1 MREKYE
7 SLSLATLKD
16 LAKARGLKGV
26 STLRKPELIE
36 RMLQEDQLENEEN
49 NKKAENKELKEEE
62 IKEEKEVKEE
72 KETKEETKEE
82 KLQKELDEKNDQ
94 LLRMAAE
101 YDNFRKRSQREKDAL
116 YLDCKA
122 SVIKELLP
130 VADNFDRIF
139 ANPDISFEDYKKG
152 VEMTFKQFE
161 NVFRDLKVESFG
173 EEGEAFD
180 PNFHNAVMHSEDEN
194 LGENVIT
201 NVFAK
206 GYKVGDKVIRPAMVA
221 VAN

>member
-1 MREKYE
+1 M
-7 SLSLATLKD
+7 
-16 LAKARGLKGV
+16 AKKKN
-26 STLRKPELIE
+26 S
-36 RMLQEDQLENEEN
+36 EET
-49 NKKAENKELKEEE
+49 EVKEEDK
-62 IKEEKEVKEE
+62 KEEEVKEE
-72 KETKEETKEE
+72 KKESNEE
-82 KLQKELDEKNDQ
+82 KLQKELAEKSDQ
-94 LLRMAAE
+94 LLRIAAE

-116 YLDCKA
+116 YIDCKA

-139 ANPDISFEDYKKG
+139 ANPDITFEDYKKG

-161 NVFRDLKVESFG
+161 NVFKDLKVESFG
-173 EEGEAFD
+173 EEGEEFD

-206 GYKVGDKVIRPAMVA
+206 GYKIGDKVIRPAMVA

>member
-1 MREKYE
+1 MTKKKN
-7 SLSLATLKD
+7 S
-16 LAKARGLKGV
+16 
-26 STLRKPELIE
+26 
-36 RMLQEDQLENEEN
+36 EETAA
-49 NKKAENKELKEEE
+49 KAEN
-62 IKEEKEVKEE
+62 KEVKEE
-72 KETKEETKEE
+72 KAEEKEVKKEKKAKEESNEE
-82 KLQKELDEKNDQ
+82 KLQKELAEKSDQ
-94 LLRMAAE
+94 LLRIAAE

-116 YLDCKA
+116 YIDCKA

-139 ANPDISFEDYKKG
+139 ANPDITFEDYKKG

-161 NVFRDLKVESFG
+161 TVFKDLKVESFG
-173 EEGEAFD
+173 EEGEEFD

-206 GYKVGDKVIRPAMVA
+206 GYKIGDKVIRPAMVA

>member
-1 MREKYE
+1 MEKKK
-7 SLSLATLKD
+7 S
-16 LAKARGLKGV
+16 
-26 STLRKPELIE
+26 
-36 RMLQEDQLENEEN
+36 NEKTAE
-49 NKKAENKELKEEE
+49 KAENKELKEEE

-173 EEGEAFD
+173 EEGETFD

-221 VAN
+221 VVN

>member
-1 MREKYE
+1 MAEEKKPVQEPEQEANTEPAEE
-7 SLSLATLKD
+7 S
-16 LAKARGLKGV
+16 AKA
-26 STLRKPELIE
+26 
-36 RMLQEDQLENEEN
+36 
-49 NKKAENKELKEEE
+49 A
-62 IKEEKEVKEE
+62 EKEKKKKKSEKIPKEDYDR
-72 KETKEETKEE
+72 
-82 KLQKELDEKNDQ
+82 LQAEFDSHKQ
-94 LLRMAAE
+94 QHLRVLAE

-116 YLDCKA
+116 YVDCKA

-139 ANPDISFEDYKKG
+139 ANPDITFEDYKKG

-161 NVFRDLKVESFG
+161 NVFKDLKVESFG
-173 EEGEAFD
+173 EEGEEFD

-206 GYKVGDKVIRPAMVA
+206 GYKIGDKVIRPAMVA

>member
-1 MREKYE
+1 M
-7 SLSLATLKD
+7 
-16 LAKARGLKGV
+16 AKKKN
-26 STLRKPELIE
+26 S
-36 RMLQEDQLENEEN
+36 EETAS
-49 NKKAENKELKEEE
+49 KAEDKKVEEE
-62 IKEEKEVKEE
+62 DKKENKEVKEE
-72 KETKEETKEE
+72 KKAKEESNEE
-82 KLQKELDEKNDQ
+82 KLQKQLAEKSDQ
-94 LLRMAAE
+94 LLRIAAE

-116 YLDCKA
+116 YVDCKA

-139 ANPDISFEDYKKG
+139 ANPDITFEDYKKG

-161 NVFRDLKVESFG
+161 TVFKDLKVESFG
-173 EEGEAFD
+173 EEGEEFD

-206 GYKVGDKVIRPAMVA
+206 GYKIGDKVIRPAMVA

>member
-1 MREKYE
+1 MAKKKNSEE
-7 SLSLATLKD
+7 TA
-16 LAKARGLKGV
+16 AKA
-26 STLRKPELIE
+26 
-36 RMLQEDQLENEEN
+36 ED
-49 NKKAENKELKEEE
+49 KKVKEED
-62 IKEEKEVKEE
+62 KKEKEVKEE
-72 KETKEETKEE
+72 KKESNEE
-82 KLQKELDEKNDQ
+82 KLQKELAEKSDQ
-94 LLRMAAE
+94 LLRIAAE

-116 YLDCKA
+116 YVDCKA

-139 ANPDISFEDYKKG
+139 ANPDITFEDYKKG

-161 NVFRDLKVESFG
+161 TVFKDLKVESFG
-173 EEGEAFD
+173 EEGEEFD

-206 GYKVGDKVIRPAMVA
+206 GYKIGDKVIRPAMVA

>member
-1 MREKYE
+1 MAKKKNSEE
-7 SLSLATLKD
+7 TA
-16 LAKARGLKGV
+16 AKA
-26 STLRKPELIE
+26 
-36 RMLQEDQLENEEN
+36 ED
-49 NKKAENKELKEEE
+49 KKVKEEDK
-62 IKEEKEVKEE
+62 KEEVKEE
-72 KETKEETKEE
+72 KKESNEE
-82 KLQKELDEKNDQ
+82 KLQKELAEKSDQ
-94 LLRMAAE
+94 LLRIAAE

-116 YLDCKA
+116 YIDCKA

-139 ANPDISFEDYKKG
+139 ANPDITFEDYKKG

-161 NVFRDLKVESFG
+161 NVFKDLKVESFG
-173 EEGEAFD
+173 EEGEKFD

-206 GYKVGDKVIRPAMVA
+206 GYKIGDKVIRPAMVA

>member
-1 MREKYE
+1 M
-7 SLSLATLKD
+7 
-16 LAKARGLKGV
+16 AKKKN
-26 STLRKPELIE
+26 S
-36 RMLQEDQLENEEN
+36 EE
-49 NKKAENKELKEEE
+49 AQ
-62 IKEEKEVKEE
+62 VKEE
-72 KETKEETKEE
+72 KKVEEESAEE
-82 KLQKELDEKNDQ
+82 KLQKQLVEKSDQ
-94 LLRMAAE
+94 LLRIAAE

-116 YLDCKA
+116 YIDCKA

-139 ANPDISFEDYKKG
+139 ANPDITFEDYKKG

-161 NVFRDLKVESFG
+161 TVFKDLKVESFG
-173 EEGEAFD
+173 EEGEEFD

-194 LGENVIT
+194 LGENIIT

-206 GYKVGDKVIRPAMVA
+206 GYKIGDKVIRPAMVA

>member
-1 MREKYE
+1 MAKKKNSEE
-7 SLSLATLKD
+7 TA
-16 LAKARGLKGV
+16 AKA
-26 STLRKPELIE
+26 
-36 RMLQEDQLENEEN
+36 ED
-49 NKKAENKELKEEE
+49 KKVKEEDK
-62 IKEEKEVKEE
+62 KEEEVKEE
-72 KETKEETKEE
+72 KKESNEE
-82 KLQKELDEKNDQ
+82 KLQKELAEKSDQ
-94 LLRMAAE
+94 LLRIAAE

-116 YLDCKA
+116 YIDCKA

-139 ANPDISFEDYKKG
+139 ANPDITFEDYKKG

-161 NVFRDLKVESFG
+161 NVFKDLKVESFG
-173 EEGEAFD
+173 EEGEEFD

-206 GYKVGDKVIRPAMVA
+206 GYKIGDKVIRPAMVA

>member
-1 MREKYE
+1 MAKKKNSEEAATKAEDKKKEE
-7 SLSLATLKD
+7 SK
-16 LAKARGLKGV
+16 
-26 STLRKPELIE
+26 
-36 RMLQEDQLENEEN
+36 NEE
-49 NKKAENKELKEEE
+49 AQ
-62 IKEEKEVKEE
+62 VKEE
-72 KETKEETKEE
+72 KKVEEESAEE
-82 KLQKELDEKNDQ
+82 KLQKQLAEKSDQ
-94 LLRMAAE
+94 LLRIAAE

-116 YLDCKA
+116 YIDCKA

-139 ANPDISFEDYKKG
+139 ANPDITFEDYKKG

-161 NVFRDLKVESFG
+161 TVFKDLKVESFG
-173 EEGEAFD
+173 EEGEEFD

-194 LGENVIT
+194 LGENIIT

-206 GYKVGDKVIRPAMVA
+206 GYKIGDKVIRPAMVA

>member
-1 MREKYE
+1 M
-7 SLSLATLKD
+7 
-16 LAKARGLKGV
+16 AKKK
-26 STLRKPELIE
+26 SS
-36 RMLQEDQLENEEN
+36 EETAA
-49 NKKAENKELKEEE
+49 KAENKKVKEEDK
-62 IKEEKEVKEE
+62 KEEEVKEE
-72 KETKEETKEE
+72 KKESNEE
-82 KLQKELDEKNDQ
+82 KLQKELDEKSDQ
-94 LLRMAAE
+94 LLRIAAE

-116 YLDCKA
+116 YVDCKA

-139 ANPDISFEDYKKG
+139 ANPDITFEDYKKG

-161 NVFRDLKVESFG
+161 NVFKDLKVESFG
-173 EEGEAFD
+173 EEGEEFD

-206 GYKVGDKVIRPAMVA
+206 GYKIGDKVIRPAMVA

>member
-1 MREKYE
+1 MAKKKNSEE
-7 SLSLATLKD
+7 TA
-16 LAKARGLKGV
+16 AKA
-26 STLRKPELIE
+26 
-36 RMLQEDQLENEEN
+36 EDKKVEDEDKKEN
-49 NKKAENKELKEEE
+49 
-62 IKEEKEVKEE
+62 KEVKEE
-72 KETKEETKEE
+72 KKAKEESNEE
-82 KLQKELDEKNDQ
+82 KLQKQLAEKSDQ
-94 LLRMAAE
+94 LLRIAAE

-116 YLDCKA
+116 YVDCKA

-139 ANPDISFEDYKKG
+139 ANPDITFEDYKKG

-161 NVFRDLKVESFG
+161 TVFKDLNVESFG
-173 EEGEAFD
+173 EEGEEFD

-206 GYKVGDKVIRPAMVA
+206 GYKIGDKVIRPAMVA

>member
-1 MREKYE
+1 MAKKKTAEE
-7 SLSLATLKD
+7 AA
-16 LAKARGLKGV
+16 AKAAQTEV
-26 STLRKPELIE
+26 
-36 RMLQEDQLENEEN
+36 ENEEIN
-49 NKKAENKELKEEE
+49 
-62 IKEEKEVKEE
+62 EKEVPKEKNE
-72 KETKEETKEE
+72 PTVEE

-101 YDNFRKRSQREKDAL
+101 YDNFRKRSQREKDSL

-122 SVIKELLP
+122 SVVKELLP

-139 ANPDISFEDYKKG
+139 ANPEIGFEDFKKG
-152 VEMTFKQFE
+152 VELTFKEFE
-161 NVFRDLKVESFG
+161 KFFKELNVESFG
-173 EEGEAFD
+173 EEGEQFD

-201 NVFAK
+201 SVFAK
-206 GYKVGDKVIRPAMVA
+206 GYKVGDKVVRPAMVA

>member
-1 MREKYE
+1 MAKKKNSEE
-7 SLSLATLKD
+7 TA
-16 LAKARGLKGV
+16 AKA
-26 STLRKPELIE
+26 
-36 RMLQEDQLENEEN
+36 EDKKVEKEDKEDAEVKKE
-49 NKKAENKELKEEE
+49 KKAKEESN
-62 IKEEKEVKEE
+62 
-72 KETKEETKEE
+72 EE
-82 KLQKELDEKNDQ
+82 KLQKQLAEKSDQ
-94 LLRMAAE
+94 LLRIAAE
-101 YDNFRKRSQREKDAL
+101 YDNFRKRSQREKDAI
-116 YLDCKA
+116 YVDCKA

-139 ANPDISFEDYKKG
+139 ANPDITFEDYKKG

-161 NVFRDLKVESFG
+161 NVFKDLKVESFG
-173 EEGEAFD
+173 EEGEEFD

-206 GYKVGDKVIRPAMVA
+206 GYKIGDKVIRPAMVA